1 MDRQMNIA
9 LRKTLDQIGVKHSL
23 KGYGYIISAVEKC
36 LENRSKLI
44 SIIKGLYTEIA
55 EENSDTVWRV
65 ERSIRHA
72 IEVTWT
78 NGNKNAINKIIKGRI
93 CFIIAHRL
101 STIKNCDK
109 ILLMKDGKIIEEGNH
124 TELIERKGEYYEL
137 IHS

>member
-36 LENRSKLI
+36 IENRSKLI

-78 NGNKNAINKIIKGRI
+78 NGNTNAINKIFGYTVSVEKGKPTNSE
-93 CFIIAHRL
+93 FIALITDFVSLYGDEIANG
-101 STIKNCDK
+101 SYKW
-109 ILLMKDGKIIEEGNH
+109 
-124 TELIERKGEYYEL
+124 
-137 IHS
+137 

>member
-44 SIIKGLYTEIA
+44 HIIKGLYTEIA

-78 NGNKNAINKIIKGRI
+78 NGNTNEINKIFGHTVSVEKGKPTNSE
-93 CFIIAHRL
+93 FIALITDFVSL
-101 STIKNCDK
+101 Y
-109 ILLMKDGKIIEEGNH
+109 GEEIVNGSYKWQ
-124 TELIERKGEYYEL
+124 E
-137 IHS
+137 

>member
-78 NGNKNAINKIIKGRI
+78 NGNTNAINKIFGYTVSGEKGKPTNSE
-93 CFIIAHRL
+93 FIALITDFDSL
-101 STIKNCDK
+101 Y
-109 ILLMKDGKIIEEGNH
+109 GEEIVNGSY
-124 TELIERKGEYYEL
+124 KW
-137 IHS
+137 

>member
-1 MDRQMNIA
+1 MDRQNIA

-44 SIIKGLYTEIA
+44 NVIKGLYTEIA
-55 EENSDTVWRV
+55 EENGDTVWRV

-78 NGNKNAINKIIKGRI
+78 NGNTNANKIFDYTVSVEKGKPTNSK
-93 CFIIAHRL
+93 FIALITDFVSLYGDEIANG
-101 STIKNCDK
+101 SYKW
-109 ILLMKDGKIIEEGNH
+109 
-124 TELIERKGEYYEL
+124 
-137 IHS
+137 

>member
-44 SIIKGLYTEIA
+44 NVIKGLYTEIA
-55 EENSDTVWRV
+55 EENGDTVWRV
-65 ERSIRHA
+65 EISIRHA

-78 NGNKNAINKIIKGRI
+78 NGNTNAINKILGYTVSVEKGKPTNSE
-93 CFIIAHRL
+93 FIALITDFVSLYGDEIANG
-101 STIKNCDK
+101 SYKW
-109 ILLMKDGKIIEEGNH
+109 
-124 TELIERKGEYYEL
+124 
-137 IHS
+137 

>member
-36 LENRSKLI
+36 LENRSKLVG
-44 SIIKGLYTEIA
+44 IIKGLYTEIA

-78 NGNKNAINKIIKGRI
+78 NSNTNAINKIFGYTVSVGKGKPTNSE
-93 CFIIAHRL
+93 FIALITDFVSLYGDEIANG
-101 STIKNCDK
+101 SYKW
-109 ILLMKDGKIIEEGNH
+109 
-124 TELIERKGEYYEL
+124 
-137 IHS
+137 

>member
-44 SIIKGLYTEIA
+44 NIIKGLYTEIA

-65 ERSIRHA
+65 ERSIRNA

-78 NGNKNAINKIIKGRI
+78 NGNTNAINKIFGYTVSVEKGKPTNSE
-93 CFIIAHRL
+93 FIALITDFVSL
-101 STIKNCDK
+101 Y
-109 ILLMKDGKIIEEGNH
+109 GEEIVNGSYKWQ
-124 TELIERKGEYYEL
+124 E
-137 IHS
+137 

>member
-44 SIIKGLYTEIA
+44 NIIKGLYTEIA

-65 ERSIRHA
+65 ERSILHA

-78 NGNKNAINKIIKGRI
+78 NGNTNAINKIFGYTVSVEKGKPTNSE
-93 CFIIAHRL
+93 FIALITDFVSLYGDEIANG
-101 STIKNCDK
+101 SYKW
-109 ILLMKDGKIIEEGNH
+109 
-124 TELIERKGEYYEL
+124 
-137 IHS
+137 

>member
-78 NGNKNAINKIIKGRI
+78 NGNTNAINKIFGYTVSVEKGKPTNSEFNALI
-93 CFIIAHRL
+93 TDFVSLYGDEIANG
-101 STIKNCDK
+101 SYKW
-109 ILLMKDGKIIEEGNH
+109 
-124 TELIERKGEYYEL
+124 
-137 IHS
+137 

>member
-44 SIIKGLYTEIA
+44 HIVKGLYTEIA

-78 NGNKNAINKIIKGRI
+78 NGNTNAINKIFGYTVSVEKGKPTNSE
-93 CFIIAHRL
+93 FIALITDFVFLYSDEIANG
-101 STIKNCDK
+101 SYKW
-109 ILLMKDGKIIEEGNH
+109 
-124 TELIERKGEYYEL
+124 
-137 IHS
+137 

>member
-23 KGYGYIISAVEKC
+23 KGYSYIISAVEKC

-44 SIIKGLYTEIA
+44 HIVKGLYTEIA
-55 EENSDTVWRV
+55 EENSDTFLRV

-78 NGNKNAINKIIKGRI
+78 NGNTNAINKIFGYTVSVEKGKPTNSE
-93 CFIIAHRL
+93 FIALITDFVSLYGDEIANG
-101 STIKNCDK
+101 SYKW
-109 ILLMKDGKIIEEGNH
+109 
-124 TELIERKGEYYEL
+124 
-137 IHS
+137 

>member
-44 SIIKGLYTEIA
+44 NVIKGLYTEIA

-78 NGNKNAINKIIKGRI
+78 NGNTHAINKIFGYTVSVEKGKPTNSE
-93 CFIIAHRL
+93 FIAMIA
-101 STIKNCDK
+101 DK
-109 ILLMKDGKIIEEGNH
+109 IRIEYKMN
-124 TELIERKGEYYEL
+124 R
-137 IHS
+137 

>member
-78 NGNKNAINKIIKGRI
+78 NGNTNAINKIFGYTVSAEKGKPTNSE
-93 CFIIAHRL
+93 FIALITDFVSLYGDEIANG
-101 STIKNCDK
+101 SYKW
-109 ILLMKDGKIIEEGNH
+109 
-124 TELIERKGEYYEL
+124 
-137 IHS
+137 

>member
-9 LRKTLDQIGVKHSL
+9 LRKTLDQICVKHSL

-78 NGNKNAINKIIKGRI
+78 NGNTNAINKIFGYTVSVEKGKPTNSE
-93 CFIIAHRL
+93 FIALITDFVSLYGDEIANG
-101 STIKNCDK
+101 SYKW
-109 ILLMKDGKIIEEGNH
+109 
-124 TELIERKGEYYEL
+124 
-137 IHS
+137 

>member
-1 MDRQMNIA
+1 MDRQIYIA

-44 SIIKGLYTEIA
+44 HIIKGLYTEIA

-78 NGNKNAINKIIKGRI
+78 NGNTNAINKIFGHTVSVEKGKPTNSE
-93 CFIIAHRL
+93 FIALITDFVSL
-101 STIKNCDK
+101 Y
-109 ILLMKDGKIIEEGNH
+109 GEEIVNGSYKWQ
-124 TELIERKGEYYEL
+124 E
-137 IHS
+137 

>member
-1 MDRQMNIA
+1 MDRQSIA

-44 SIIKGLYTEIA
+44 RIVKELYTEIA

-78 NGNKNAINKIIKGRI
+78 NGNTNAINKIFGYTVSVEKGKPTNSE
-93 CFIIAHRL
+93 FIALITDFVSLYGDEIANG
-101 STIKNCDK
+101 SYKW
-109 ILLMKDGKIIEEGNH
+109 
-124 TELIERKGEYYEL
+124 YE
-137 IHS
+137 

>member
-1 MDRQMNIA
+1 MDRQNIA

-36 LENRSKLI
+36 LENRSKLVG
-44 SIIKGLYTEIA
+44 IIKGLYTEIA

-78 NGNKNAINKIIKGRI
+78 NGNTNAINKNFGYTVSVGKGKPTNSE
-93 CFIIAHRL
+93 FIALITDFVSLYGDEIANG
-101 STIKNCDK
+101 SYKW
-109 ILLMKDGKIIEEGNH
+109 
-124 TELIERKGEYYEL
+124 
-137 IHS
+137 

>member
-55 EENSDTVWRV
+55 EENGDTVWRV

-78 NGNKNAINKIIKGRI
+78 NGNTNEINKIFGYTFSVEKGKPTNSE
-93 CFIIAHRL
+93 FIALITDFVSLYGDEIANG
-101 STIKNCDK
+101 SYKW
-109 ILLMKDGKIIEEGNH
+109 
-124 TELIERKGEYYEL
+124 
-137 IHS
+137 

>member
-1 MDRQMNIA
+1 MDRQNIA

-36 LENRSKLI
+36 LENRSKLVG
-44 SIIKGLYTEIA
+44 IIKGLYTEIA

-78 NGNKNAINKIIKGRI
+78 NGNTNAINKIFGYTVSVGKGKPTNSE
-93 CFIIAHRL
+93 FIALITDFVSLYGDEIANG
-101 STIKNCDK
+101 SYKW
-109 ILLMKDGKIIEEGNH
+109 
-124 TELIERKGEYYEL
+124 
-137 IHS
+137 

>member
-1 MDRQMNIA
+1 MNIA

-44 SIIKGLYTEIA
+44 NVIKGLYTEIA

-78 NGNKNAINKIIKGRI
+78 NGNKNAINKIFVYTFSVEKGKPTNSE
-93 CFIIAHRL
+93 FIALITDFVSLYGDEIANG
-101 STIKNCDK
+101 SYKW
-109 ILLMKDGKIIEEGNH
+109 
-124 TELIERKGEYYEL
+124 
-137 IHS
+137 

>member
-9 LRKTLDQIGVKHSL
+9 LRKTLDQIGEKHSL

-78 NGNKNAINKIIKGRI
+78 NGNTNAINKIFGYTVSVEKGKPTNSE
-93 CFIIAHRL
+93 FIALITDFVSLYGDEIANG
-101 STIKNCDK
+101 SYKW
-109 ILLMKDGKIIEEGNH
+109 
-124 TELIERKGEYYEL
+124 
-137 IHS
+137 

>member
-36 LENRSKLI
+36 LENRSKLVG
-44 SIIKGLYTEIA
+44 IIKGLYTEIA

-78 NGNKNAINKIIKGRI
+78 NGNTNAINKIFGYTVSVEKGKPTNSE
-93 CFIIAHRL
+93 FIALITDFVSL
-101 STIKNCDK
+101 Y
-109 ILLMKDGKIIEEGNH
+109 GEEIVNGSYKWQ
-124 TELIERKGEYYEL
+124 E
-137 IHS
+137 

>member
-78 NGNKNAINKIIKGRI
+78 NGNTNAINKIFGCTVSVEKGKPTNSE
-93 CFIIAHRL
+93 FIALITDFVSLYGDEIANG
-101 STIKNCDK
+101 SYKW
-109 ILLMKDGKIIEEGNH
+109 
-124 TELIERKGEYYEL
+124 
-137 IHS
+137 

>member
-23 KGYGYIISAVEKC
+23 KCYGYIISAVEKC

-44 SIIKGLYTEIA
+44 NVIKGLYTEIA

-78 NGNKNAINKIIKGRI
+78 NGNTNAINKIFGYTVSVGKGKPTNSE
-93 CFIIAHRL
+93 FIALITDFVSLYGDEIANG
-101 STIKNCDK
+101 SYKW
-109 ILLMKDGKIIEEGNH
+109 
-124 TELIERKGEYYEL
+124 
-137 IHS
+137 

>member
-78 NGNKNAINKIIKGRI
+78 NGNTNAINKIFGYTVSVEKGKPTNSE
-93 CFIIAHRL
+93 FIALITDFVSLYGDEIANV
-101 STIKNCDK
+101 SYKW
-109 ILLMKDGKIIEEGNH
+109 
-124 TELIERKGEYYEL
+124 
-137 IHS
+137 